1 MHKERNTSLDLF
13 RCVCMFLVVLY
24 HSYQHSAY
32 WHVSRIYDIAFYYLL
47 FWHVDGFL
55 SLSGRFGIKFSLG
68 KFWRLY
74 SVIVFYSVLS
84 IVIGH
89 LCLGVK
95 VPFRITGGW
104 YGNTYLCLMLVVPL
118 LNEGINGLVAKGA
131 RFAYCAW
138 LGFAVVMFVN
148 WMSGNS
154 YIGLIAYDIGPFSL
168 VQMVF
173 VYFTVRLV
181 RLTDI
186 AKVIRW
192 PHLVLVIGFYCCV
205 AVVLPS
211 RTNYIAP
218 HTIAMAVAMLTLFEK
233 YVKAPKWL
241 EHVAVW
247 AAPSMFGVYLLHEI
261 TCFGKSFHRV
271 PIEWM
276 TRYGCPPAIA
286 IVFGAI
292 ACFVMC
298 ILIETFRR
306 FLVDIVVRMLSR
318 FR

>member
-1 MHKERNTSLDLF
+1 MKRNVNLDVL
-13 RCVCMFLVVLY
+13 RCGAMFLIVLE
-24 HSYQHSAY
+24 HVYQHGTFYNISK
-32 WHVSRIYDIAFYYLL
+32 WFDFAFWTLIL
-47 FWHVDGFL
+47 WHVDTFIA
-55 SLSGRFGIKFSLG
+55 LSGWFGIKFSLK
-68 KFWRLY
+68 KFARLY
-74 SVIVFYSVLS
+74 GTIAFYS
-84 IVIGH
+84 IVSFTVGRY
-89 LCLGVK
+89 CLGIT

-131 RFAYCAW
+131 RFAWYAW

-154 YIGLIAYDIGPFSL
+154 YISLVAYDIGPFSL

-173 VYFTVRLV
+173 VYFTVRLA
-181 RLTDI
+181 RLTDV
-186 AKVIRW
+186 AKMIRW
-192 PHLVLVIGFYCCV
+192 QHIVLVMIFYCCA

-247 AAPSMFGVYLLHEI
+247 AAPSMFGVYLLHEV

-271 PIEWM
+271 PVEWM
-276 TRYGCPPAIA
+276 TRCACPPAMA

-292 ACFVMC
+292 VCFLACIIVDW
-298 ILIETFRR
+298 LRR
-306 FLVDIVVRMLSR
+306 EIAGVIVKLLRWIV
-318 FR
+318 